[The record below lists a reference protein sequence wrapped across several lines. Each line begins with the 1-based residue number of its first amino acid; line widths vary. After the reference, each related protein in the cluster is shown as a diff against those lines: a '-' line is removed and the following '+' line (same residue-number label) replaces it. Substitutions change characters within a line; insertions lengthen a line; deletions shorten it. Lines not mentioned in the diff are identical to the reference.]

1 MSDRGPKSKKRQGA
15 KSVDARRAW
24 IGRVHG
30 AAAAL
35 GMDDETRRA
44 LQKRITGVE
53 SCARMTV
60 PQLQAV
66 MEALYEGGA
75 PRPVREGF
83 TPKAS
88 ADRAALVSKLE
99 KQCEAQGYPYPAY
112 VLGMSRKMFG
122 ASAPATVAWHT
133 PDQLRRMV
141 AALAYDQK
149 RRPKAPTPAA

>member
-1 MSDRGPKSKKRQGA
+1 MNRGPSKSRTRQG
-15 KSVDARRAW
+15 KQSVDARRAW
-24 IGRVHG
+24 IGRVHC
-30 AAAAL
+30 AAHAL
-35 GMDDETRRA
+35 GLDDETRRA
-44 LQKRITGVE
+44 LQLRVTGVE

-60 PQLQAV
+60 AQLKSV
-66 MEALYEGGA
+66 MEALYERGA

-88 ADRAALVSKLE
+88 ADRAALVAKLE
-99 KQCEAQGYPYPAY
+99 KQCEAQGYPWPNY
-112 VLGMSRKMFG
+112 VLGMSRRMFG
-122 ASAPATVAWHT
+122 EGAPTQVHWHT